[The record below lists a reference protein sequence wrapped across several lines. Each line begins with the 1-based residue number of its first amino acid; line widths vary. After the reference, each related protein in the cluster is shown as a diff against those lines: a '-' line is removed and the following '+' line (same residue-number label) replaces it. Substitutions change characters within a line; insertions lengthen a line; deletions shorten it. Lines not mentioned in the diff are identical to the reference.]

1 MALDPLEKE
10 QLRKKMAVR
19 MGVFLEGGSSVTCIS
34 GHTYWE
40 PHDCELCQTPHAE
53 EILVVK
59 NRSGKK
65 MHVALSCL
73 KEMIRFKVT
82 DVEDL
87 APWLEKLKI
96 LRVDM
101 ERRKAA
107 DAVAREEERKR
118 LEKKVIVRKRNDPTS
133 FA

>member
-19 MGVFLEGGSSVTCIS
+19 MGVFLEGATAVTCIS
-34 GHTYWE
+34 AHTYWE
-40 PHDCELCQTPHAE
+40 PHACELCQSIHAE

-59 NRSGKK
+59 NRSNKT
-65 MHVALSCL
+65 MRVALSCL

-82 DVEDL
+82 DVEEL
-87 APWLEKLKI
+87 SPWLEKLKV

-101 ERRKAA
+101 EKRKVENAL
-107 DAVAREEERKR
+107 AREEERKK
-118 LEKKVIVRKRNDPTS
+118 LEKKVIVRKRNDNS